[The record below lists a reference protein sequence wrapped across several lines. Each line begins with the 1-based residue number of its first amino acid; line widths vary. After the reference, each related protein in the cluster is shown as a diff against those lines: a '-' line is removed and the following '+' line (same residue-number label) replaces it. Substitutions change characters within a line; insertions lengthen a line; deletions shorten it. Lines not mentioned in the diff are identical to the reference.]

1 MSTSEELAERFMQS
15 QEEFIEAVEDITD
28 EQWKLRS
35 SGEGWTIGAVVHHV
49 ALPDVVRRARASA
62 AGAPL
67 PAFRDMAEVDAYNA
81 RESQEFIECDRAETM
96 ELLRAEAASFADWMR
111 GLSDEELSR
120 SAQLVGNARLTTH
133 QIIEGV
139 LIPHIGGHLTSIQAT
154 LERMD

>member
-1 MSTSEELAERFMQS
+1 MTTSEDLAVRFLQA
-15 QEEFIEAVEDITD
+15 QEEFIEAVEGLTD

-49 ALPDVVRRARASA
+49 AVPDVVPRARASA

-67 PAFRDMAEVDAYNA
+67 PAFRDMAEVDAHNA

-96 ELLRAEAASFADWMR
+96 ELLRTEAASFANWMR

-120 SAQLVGNARLTTH
+120 TARLVGNARLTTH

-139 LIPHIGGHLTSIQAT
+139 IIPHVGAHLTSIRTT